1 MTQPL
6 TLSLAPN
13 QLSQVINPW
22 SWKMGD
28 FSLFTVNL
36 GQSAA
41 PEVETRVLDEVGSYG
56 RQLGRIGDALRVI
69 MARTDLSNLSEADQA
84 AIDALKLQLDHVDV
98 LKRAAGR
105 PATTH

>member
-6 TLSLAPN
+6 TVSLAPN

-22 SWKMGD
+22 SWSMGD

-41 PEVETRVLDEVGSYG
+41 PAVETRVLDEVGSYG
-56 RQLGRIGDALRVI
+56 RQLGRIGDAFRVI
-69 MARTDLSNLSEADQA
+69 MSRTDLKDLSPADQA
-84 AIDALKLQLDHVDV
+84 AIDALNLQLDHIDV
-98 LKRAAGR
+98 LKRAAG
-105 PATTH
+105 PAATAH

>member
-6 TLSLAPN
+6 TVSFAPS

-22 SWKMGD
+22 SWTVGD

-41 PEVETRVLDEVGSYG
+41 PQVETRVLDEVGSYG

-69 MARTDLSNLSEADQA
+69 MSRTDLKDLSPGDQA
-84 AIDALKLQLDHVDV
+84 AIDALTLQLDHVDV
-98 LKRAAGR
+98 LKREAGPAAS
-105 PATTH
+105 AH

>member
-6 TLSLAPN
+6 TVSFAPN

-22 SWKMGD
+22 SWTMGD

-41 PEVETRVLDEVGSYG
+41 PQVETRVLDEVGSYG

-69 MARTDLSNLSEADQA
+69 MARTDLKNLSPEEQK
-84 AIDALKLQLDHVDV
+84 AIDALNLQLDHVDV
-98 LKRAAGR
+98 LKREAGR
-105 PATTH
+105 APTAH

>member
-22 SWKMGD
+22 SWTMGD

-105 PATTH
+105 PTTTH

>member
-6 TLSLAPN
+6 TVSFAPS

-22 SWKMGD
+22 SWTVGD

-41 PEVETRVLDEVGSYG
+41 PQVETRVLDEVGSYG

-69 MARTDLSNLSEADQA
+69 MSRTDLKAPVARRTGGDRCADPA
-84 AIDALKLQLDHVDV
+84 A
-98 LKRAAGR
+98 R
-105 PATTH
+105 PCRRVET